1 MALYLLERPVTNQ
14 HLLNNMMKVDFDNT
28 IDLKDGEKVTAV
40 GLGYLDN
47 SGSLPAYL
55 QKVDLKYV
63 ANWRCRLRWPYL
75 SSDMLC
81 ATDPNG
87 GSDGRNQDSC
97 SGDSGGPLLVK
108 GENGAY
114 KQVGIVS
121 YGSNAGCG
129 VSAPGVYSRVSE
141 SSRWP

>member
-1 MALYLLERPVTNQ
+1 MTNQ

-47 SGSLPAYL
+47 GGSLPAYV

-63 ANWRCRLRWPYL
+63 ANWRCRLQGWTYL
-75 SSDMLC
+75 SQDMLC

-87 GSDGRNQDSC
+87 GSDGRSQDSC
-97 SGDSGGPLLVK
+97 SGDSGGPLLVE

-114 KQVGIVS
+114 KQVGIKT
-121 YGSNAGCG
+121 GRHKN
-129 VSAPGVYSRVSE
+129 R
-141 SSRWP
+141 